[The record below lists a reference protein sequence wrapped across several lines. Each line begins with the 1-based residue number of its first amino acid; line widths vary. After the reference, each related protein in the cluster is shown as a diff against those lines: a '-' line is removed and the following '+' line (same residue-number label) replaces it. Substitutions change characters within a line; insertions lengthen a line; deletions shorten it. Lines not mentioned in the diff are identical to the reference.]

1 MNPGTQLGSS
11 GASIPFCAAF
21 WLVLSPEPPKL
32 SSWWETRHHPQKPAQ
47 GPPPAPA
54 RRGQGELPHLDWR
67 FCPKRGRAQSPA
79 PGDSRGWHCLGFK
92 VPSIPKLW
100 FGVDGRVPFSEPS
113 PHLCWAST
121 APNSKEFQIP
131 FPPAP
136 SPGSCSLGAVICPL
150 EGTSLRVVAL
160 PWLLRGWWHC
170 RGCSGVGGTAVAA
183 PGLVALPWLCVSI
196 PGLEALLWL
205 CVSIPGVG
213 GTAVALCVHPW
224 GWWHCCG
231 SVCPSPG
238 LVALPWLLRG
248 RWPCRGCPLPVP
260 SVTGAVPSRAAPFVQ
275 VTIVRPARQLPEWR
289 LLFTLF
295 YGAFKPHV
303 FHHQAVLIVVL
314 SPSMAILPQ
323 HSLLLGAFYLV
334 KKRKKQKIFLPSETS
349 TPPLSPFSLV

>member
-170 RGCSGVGGTAVAA
+170 RGCSGVGGTAVA
-183 PGLVALPWLCVSI
+183 LCVHPQGWWHCRGCS
-196 PGLEALLWL
+196 
-205 CVSIPGVG
+205 GVG

-224 GWWHCCG
+224 VGGIAVALCVHPWGWWHCRG
-231 SVCPSPG
+231 SVCPSLGLVALLWLCVSIPRVGGPAVAAPG
-238 LVALPWLLRG
+238 SVALPWL
-248 RWPCRGCPLPVP
+248 PPACPQCHRSGAISCCTIRTGDNSASRP
-260 SVTGAVPSRAAPFVQ
+260 SASRVASPFHTFLWSLQ
-275 VTIVRPARQLPEWR
+275 TPR
-289 LLFTLF
+289 
-295 YGAFKPHV
+295 
-303 FHHQAVLIVVL
+303 L
-314 SPSMAILPQ
+314 SPPGCFDSCSQPLHGHPSPAFPTFGG
-323 HSLLLGAFYLV
+323 LL
-334 KKRKKQKIFLPSETS
+334 SC
-349 TPPLSPFSLV
+349 